1 MTATVVAL
9 GMSSSTRPTSTTGSG
24 SRPAWSAPRW
34 PSAPPTGFQLEYG
47 YGGLVIDPATH
58 RPSRLD
64 TANFWGHK
72 RTDPGE
78 PDV

>member
-1 MTATVVAL
+1 MAATVVAL
-9 GMSSSTRPTSTTGSG
+9 G
-24 SRPAWSAPRW
+24 
-34 PSAPPTGFQLEYG
+34 Y
-47 YGGLVIDPATH
+47 VIDPATH